1 MANNDADDLK
11 RAADLAGITK
21 VCKEA
26 YADASREGYA
36 DNPTVI
42 AAVTA
47 LKEAHAALVLADA
60 DFTAAKSLFDTG
72 ARGFIARGISLIEAT
87 RATWR
92 ADRATRAAAAAYA
105 RLRAVIMQAGEEN
118 DAERLPR

>member
-1 MANNDADDLK
+1 MVNNDADDLR
-11 RAADLAGITK
+11 RAADLAGITMA
-21 VCKEA
+21 CKEA

-36 DNPTVI
+36 ESPTVI
-42 AAVTA
+42 AAVAA

-60 DFTAAKSLFDTG
+60 DFTAPKDLVNNGAK
-72 ARGFIARGISLIEAT
+72 GFFITGISLIEVT

-105 RLRAVIMQAGEEN
+105 RLRAVIMQASEIV
-118 DAERLPR
+118 